1 MSGRNKENLPNVL
14 VFLTLKGN
22 RFSRTLNFH
31 HGLLRHGFSSY
42 WVEVDPKRKA
52 RELRIV
58 VDRFKARE
66 AIYVVAS
73 PSHILVPYLKILT
86 KEKIFLDAGWP
97 LHDGVIQ
104 SRKMFG
110 LFGWRFLFTFLIDF
124 FSFHMSKKVYVESNT
139 QILACRRRYWLS
151 RKKLVALATG
161 FDEDRFRNTHSRGDI
176 SDDKEEKL
184 VLFRGGPQEEAG
196 IQVLFTALRDFGLPV
211 GVKFVVVSKIAH
223 PKELDD
229 TKLVIL
235 QDFQDDAVLW
245 DLYQRSEIVLGQ
257 LSSHARLEK
266 TLPHKFFEAGFF
278 GKAYL
283 TSNLG
288 EIGKY
293 VLSKNIMGF
302 SPGSAE
308 DLALKISDLLNSD
321 VKRKLYADSLS
332 ALYKQE
338 FSQEVLTERFLEG
351 LK

>member
-1 MSGRNKENLPNVL
+1 MSGSNKENLPYVL

-22 RFSRTLNFH
+22 RFSRTLNFY

-42 WVEVDPKRKA
+42 WVEVDPKKKA
-52 RELRIV
+52 RELRAV

-66 AIYVVAS
+66 AIYVVTS

-86 KEKIFLDAGWP
+86 REKIFLDAGWP

-110 LFGWRFLFTFLIDF
+110 LFGWRFVSTFLIDF
-124 FSFHMSKKVYVESNT
+124 FSFHMSQKVYLESNT
-139 QILACRRRYWLS
+139 QILACRSRYWLS

-161 FDEDRFRNTHSRGDI
+161 FDEDRFRNIHSHGDI
-176 SDDKEEKL
+176 SDGKGEKL

-196 IQVLFTALRDFGLPV
+196 IQVLFEALRNFNSTV
-211 GVKFVVVSKIAH
+211 GVKFVVVSKVAH
-223 PKELDD
+223 PKELNGI
-229 TKLVIL
+229 KLVIL
-235 QDFQDDAVLW
+235 EDFQDDAVLW

-257 LSSHARLEK
+257 LSSHPRLEK

-283 TSNLG
+283 TSNIG

-293 VLSKNIMGF
+293 VLTKKIMGF
-302 SPGSAE
+302 SPGNAQ

-321 VKRKLYADSLS
+321 VKRKMYAESLS
-332 ALYKQE
+332 ALYKRE